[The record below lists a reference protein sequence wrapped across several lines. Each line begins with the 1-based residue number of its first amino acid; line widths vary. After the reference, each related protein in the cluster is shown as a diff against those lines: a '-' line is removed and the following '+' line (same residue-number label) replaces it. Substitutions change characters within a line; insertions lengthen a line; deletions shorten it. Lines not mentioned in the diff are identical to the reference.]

1 MWDSLAIVGFR
12 RSARCAGMMKQP
24 RLLLLVAALAAL
36 LPGCSWLPGTGPK
49 STAVKSNARAELR
62 SDAALPYALVDISAE
77 TT

>member
-1 MWDSLAIVGFR
+1 
-12 RSARCAGMMKQP
+12 MMKQP
-24 RLLLLVAALAAL
+24 RLLLLAAALAAL